1 MDKENPHKYYN
12 IINNMAIYFLRP
24 FSLIFLND
32 IDPNK
37 LGRNVS
43 ARNVSARNVSARNVF
58 RGEKSRRETSIGAK
72 RPAFSESDYLQP

>member
-12 IINNMAIYFLRP
+12 IINNMPIYFLRP

-32 IDPNK
+32 IYPNK
-37 LGRNVS
+37 LG
-43 ARNVSARNVSARNVF
+43 RNVSARNVSARNVF

-72 RPAFSESDYLQP
+72 RPAFYTPYV